1 MGKSTFMNILAGV
14 DNYDNEIFKTS
25 SDVETVTTGVDIAK
39 IFVPLKEFSKLNDN
53 PEIDSSTLV
62 GFVDTEGQGNKGEKF
77 DIYLFSPILA
87 ISKIVIFWWPALLQ
101 VDSILNSLGAMTNS
115 AKRITKEAQ
124 CQHQNTKPYG
134 HLHIVFRSWNNKET
148 PERVKNLLLESKEGS
163 SKKGKEHNNI
173 RELLNDSFE
182 SIDIWL
188 FPTNGPKKNE
198 NLLFEDFS
206 DNWKQTFKDMR
217 KKFSEQLSI
226 NEPKHGAEKP
236 WTGRDIA
243 EFTKLLCKTL
253 TSSENYAINSI
264 FERMQIAR
272 AKSLAKNAID
282 EFRVIVT
289 EMDPQYKV
297 DGCDFVGIDACLYE
311 KLKSFEETLK
321 WESFSHNVVKEIYE
335 DYNKTI
341 SLMADEMKI
350 KIATLTIKVQNL
362 QDQFDESVST
372 IALPLSKSDLTI
384 ALNEKIM
391 HLWGYFDDMIKDF
404 PKGFINQ
411 HRENLTNFCK
421 EKNQRITA
429 ENEKIYAIND
439 FRILVNK

>member
-1 MGKSTFMNILAGV
+1 
-14 DNYDNEIFKTS
+14 
-25 SDVETVTTGVDIAK
+25 
-39 IFVPLKEFSKLNDN
+39 
-53 PEIDSSTLV
+53 
-62 GFVDTEGQGNKGEKF
+62 
-77 DIYLFSPILA
+77 
-87 ISKIVIFWWPALLQ
+87 
-101 VDSILNSLGAMTNS
+101 
-115 AKRITKEAQ
+115 
-124 CQHQNTKPYG
+124 
-134 HLHIVFRSWNNKET
+134 
-148 PERVKNLLLESKEGS
+148 
-163 SKKGKEHNNI
+163 
-173 RELLNDSFE
+173 
-182 SIDIWL
+182 
-188 FPTNGPKKNE
+188 
-198 NLLFEDFS
+198 
-206 DNWKQTFKDMR
+206 
-217 KKFSEQLSI
+217 
-226 NEPKHGAEKP
+226 
-236 WTGRDIA
+236 
-243 EFTKLLCKTL
+243 
-253 TSSENYAINSI
+253 
-264 FERMQIAR
+264 
-272 AKSLAKNAID
+272 
-282 EFRVIVT
+282 
-289 EMDPQYKV
+289 

-439 FRILVNK
+439 FQLKNFKEKLKSENFSDNIANEIYADYKKTVCFIVNLTKVLNELIQQLWCDFDDMAKNFPK